1 MRKIFRDIYYLLHSG
16 KNSKLLYFLKSEW
29 LMRVPRPLLRWWLL
43 GSPRA
48 NASSLPVDEEMR
60 DRVDY
65 YCRLTPASL
74 WDEAEWR
81 RRSVRLGD
89 QRVIR
94 PKVYYYDSMIYAR
107 LFSPALRW
115 VLVPGDIAVHLPV
128 PSVTKSRPIGSGNEC
143 SVLMKLDKV
152 RHYIYV
158 NDRLS
163 WKEKLDRAVF
173 RGGIGGER
181 RIDMRKSFVERWFGH
196 PLFDIGVLDAEFP
209 EWRTRPMTIREQL
222 AYKFVISLEGFD
234 VASNLKWVM
243 SSNSIAVMP
252 RPVTETWFMEG
263 RLVPNYHYIEVKP
276 DFSDVEERLR
286 HYLAHP
292 EEAEA
297 IVRHQHEWVARF
309 RDARRE
315 SLISLMVL
323 NRYFGLT
330 NH

>member
-1 MRKIFRDIYYLLHSG
+1 MRKVFRDIYYLLHSG

-74 WDEAEWR
+74 WDEADWR

-115 VLVPGDIAVHLPV
+115 VLVLGDIAVHLPV

-173 RGGIGGER
+173 R
-181 RIDMRKSFVERWFGH
+181 
-196 PLFDIGVLDAEFP
+196 
-209 EWRTRPMTIREQL
+209 
-222 AYKFVISLEGFD
+222 
-234 VASNLKWVM
+234 
-243 SSNSIAVMP
+243 
-252 RPVTETWFMEG
+252 
-263 RLVPNYHYIEVKP
+263 
-276 DFSDVEERLR
+276 
-286 HYLAHP
+286 
-292 EEAEA
+292 
-297 IVRHQHEWVARF
+297 
-309 RDARRE
+309 
-315 SLISLMVL
+315 
-323 NRYFGLT
+323 
-330 NH
+330 